1 MSKICLKKE
10 LRFAIPFSLFLLGL
24 LLISVSL
31 VLILRPYWGLSRI
44 FLSGDGGSASV
55 SSHPIKLFSG
65 TSADTAEHSIVY
77 SPYGAVM
84 GALTIESAKIVN
96 MPVLHGDGNDQLR
109 SGIGQFAGGY
119 YPGEG
124 GKVVLDAHRET
135 YFHSL
140 GSAKIGDEVDFSTVY
155 GRYVY
160 KINDIRIVKDTDTGV
175 IQPDDSHEYLVMYT
189 CYPFN
194 TPGYHPQR
202 YVVSASLVSGT
213 KVSVPKE

>member
-1 MSKICLKKE
+1 MSKLHLKKE
-10 LRFAIPFSLFLLGL
+10 LHFAIPFSLFLLGL
-24 LLISVSL
+24 LLISGSLIL
-31 VLILRPYWGLSRI
+31 VLRSYWDLGRV
-44 FLSGDGGSASV
+44 FLNGGPAS
-55 SSHPIKLFSG
+55 SSVKLFSG
-65 TSADTAEHSIVY
+65 ASSDAAEHSIVY

-96 MPVLHGDGNDQLR
+96 MPVLHGDGSDQLR
-109 SGIGQFAGGY
+109 SGIGEFAGGH

-140 GSAKIGDEVDFSTVY
+140 GAVKIGDEVDFTTVY

-160 KINDIRIVKDTDTGV
+160 KVTDIRIVKDTDASV
-175 IQPDDSHEYLVMYT
+175 IQPDDTHEYLVMYT
-189 CYPFN
+189 CYPFD

-202 YVVSASLVSGT
+202 YVVYANLVSGT
-213 KVSVPKE
+213 KVSIPKGYR